1 MEEFEL
7 RQREFQ
13 EEVKTIANRLQAYAL
28 ELQETAKENVV
39 DYSNWEYVFLMPD
52 SLRHIAIELEYF
64 LKENKFDNYPF
75 R

>member
-13 EEVKTIANRLQAYAL
+13 EKVGDIANILQAYAS
-28 ELQETAKENVV
+28 EPQETAKENVI
-39 DYSNWEYVFLMPD
+39 DYSNWEYIFLMPD
-52 SLRHIAIELEYF
+52 TLRHVARKLECF
-64 LKENKFDNYPF
+64 LKENRFDNYPF